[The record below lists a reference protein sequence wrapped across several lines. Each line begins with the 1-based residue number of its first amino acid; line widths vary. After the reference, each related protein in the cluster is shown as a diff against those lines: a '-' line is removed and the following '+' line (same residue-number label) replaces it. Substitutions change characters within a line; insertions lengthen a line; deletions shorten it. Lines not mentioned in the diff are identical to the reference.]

1 MPLLSGSVLF
11 AAVAL
16 QSPSAVHCPGPDRR
30 VPALRSRMA
39 RGRPATF
46 DGLPGG
52 VDLYSL
58 RARRRLASLLRLRLL
73 ELRKADLER
82 VSRTLELRL
91 RSPAQAGPLW
101 QPGPL

>member
-1 MPLLSGSVLF
+1 MPLFSSLVLF

-16 QSPSAVHCPGPDRR
+16 QSPSAQACIGRPHRHD
-30 VPALRSRMA
+30 ALRTRVEPHRSTVLDA
-39 RGRPATF
+39 
-46 DGLPGG
+46 LPGS

-82 VSRTLELRL
+82 VSRSLEERL
-91 RSPAQAGPLW
+91 EGPGGPAPPTMGR
-101 QPGPL
+101 